1 MTTRRHVLTLAGTTA
16 AAALAGCSSDGDSGS
31 DSNGDSG
38 TDSTGTQLTDI
49 IEITNHEWRGRS
61 ILEATVRN
69 KTDST
74 IGTLQIDVNV
84 YAGDER
90 ISDGYGTI
98 TDLPGG
104 IEDTVRVSNMSDF
117 SAVPCEDATTYDLV
131 PNFYFENTQY
141 EQRFEHEYNPEFC
154 E

>member
-1 MTTRRHVLTLAGTTA
+1 MDRRAYLTAVAATIGMT
-16 AAALAGCSSDGDSGS
+16 GCSGS
-31 DSNGDSG
+31 DDG
-38 TDSTGTQLTDI
+38 TSSDATTQTGTQLTDV
-49 IEITNHEWRGRS
+49 IEITNHEWRGRT

-84 YAGDER
+84 YNDDTR

-98 TDLPGG
+98 SDLPGG

-117 SAVPCEDATTYDLV
+117 SAVPCEAATTYDLV
-131 PNFYFENTQY
+131 PNFYFENTRY
-141 EQRFEHEYNPEFC
+141 EERMEYEYNPEFC